1 MVSQQIANLSTLL
14 GCLGSNPSLSAIS
27 LLCRLFINTQYFA
40 ALLKLGKVK
49 RTARYA
55 ICQYR
60 QYKSDN
66 RSYELSGLYLGW

>member
-1 MVSQQIANLSTLL
+1 MVSQQIANLPTLL
-14 GCLGSNPSLSAIS
+14 GVWVRIPVSPPLAFCVGYL
-27 LLCRLFINTQYFA
+27 INTQHFA